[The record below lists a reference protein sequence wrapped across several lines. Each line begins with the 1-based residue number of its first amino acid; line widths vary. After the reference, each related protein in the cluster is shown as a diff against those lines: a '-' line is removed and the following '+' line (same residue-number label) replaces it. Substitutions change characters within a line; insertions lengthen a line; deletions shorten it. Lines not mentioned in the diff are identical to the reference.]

1 MVLDQYGRSIEH
13 PSLPSNGSN
22 SAPTPKL
29 CGVYILW
36 ERIYM
41 RYPLF
46 FFFLFFQHSHPQ
58 KKKKKSLAYK
68 KKLINKKKKKKF
80 LFDIKGLFDKKFLIM
95 LFKCWENMCR
105 WNKKKKKVL
114 FDIKGSFVK
123 KFLVLLFKCC
133 GNMCGW
139 KNVVEICVLLFK

>member
-1 MVLDQYGRSIEH
+1 MVDPLNI
-13 PSLPSNGSN
+13 LPSPVMVVIVRWLQSYVGS
-22 SAPTPKL
+22 TF
-29 CGVYILW
+29 C
-36 ERIYM
+36 EREDTWDI
-41 RYPLF
+41 LF
-46 FFFLFFQHSHPQ
+46 FSFSSFFNILTQ

-68 KKLINKKKKKKF
+68 KKLINKNKKKKF
-80 LFDIKGLFDKKFLIM
+80 LFDIKGLFDKKLLIM

-114 FDIKGSFVK
+114 FDMKGSFVK